1 MELLDQLL
9 LDGRPVSRHL
19 AEHVLDVI
27 VDNLDVLAAVSLVV
41 SKARTRSKF
50 QKQLLEAMEM
60 TRRGTLSPKVNTA

>member
-41 SKARTRSKF
+41 SKARTRSKL
-50 QKQLLEAMEM
+50 QKQLLRAMEM